1 MSPSP
6 PRGSSPFFKNNRQ
19 KINFIKEYIKHAEN
33 LQKISNLNR
42 NNLKFHIEKSGKY
55 EAKLSLKNNR
65 GENQAYLYVTPELM
79 NNNKVSLNLSLGES
93 HQKLKGYGLFLRSLA
108 NKIARNIGSTETTQL
123 AVNIRGMGGNKAPSS
138 HLLERMGANTTWI
151 STNSSAR
158 RHKINPLKSRTT
170 KILAKR
176 YGVRPPNLP
185 RRLDKALFISVKS
198 KNLPINA
205 HSLANSHNF
214 ILEQIPNRQLK
225 DALDRLKR
233 RVHQKMISPRNL
245 LSFYILSLKGR
256 ARARDERILQLEKRK
271 ARTAMRR
278 PKGRTL
284 VNYSNL

>member
-1 MSPSP
+1 MSP
-6 PRGSSPFFKNNRQ
+6 SPFFKNNRQ
-19 KINFIKEYIKHAEN
+19 KINFIKEYINHAKN
-33 LQKISNLNR
+33 LQRISNLNR

-108 NKIARNIGSTETTQL
+108 NKIARNIGSAETTQL

-158 RHKINPLKSRTT
+158 RHKILPKKARTSW
-170 KILAKR
+170 ILNKR
-176 YGVRPPNLP
+176 YKVRPPNLP

-245 LSFYILSLKGR
+245 LSFYILSLQGR